1 MIDTKQLIK
10 DGFEKITVAI
20 MIDRD
25 RNGKEH
31 LTVIDTI
38 EHAKD
43 YSNANIRQAT
53 MWIKK

>member
-10 DGFEKITVAI
+10 DGFEKISVAI
-20 MIDRD
+20 MVDKD

-43 YSNANIRQAT
+43 YSNTYIRQAT